1 MQPYFVWNGVDSR
14 AMGVIVSSYPP
25 IIRPAERVIQQT
37 IPGRAGALIQTEGA
51 DIYDAYVRTFV
62 IGVRPGADSQRIAN
76 WLRGPGVAVF
86 GNEPEY
92 RYFGRILAA
101 VQFDKVGSW
110 RLKSAGVQMLTQPYK
125 GKSPREPD
133 ISISSASFSLYNPG
147 DVASRPIIQLS
158 GGGNITLTLGGV
170 SMAFSDAPSLLRID
184 CDAQIITQADGTLWT
199 GSWTGKFPS
208 IPTGTSTGSVSGGAE
223 LTITPEWRWL

>member
-1 MQPYFVWNGVDSR
+1 MQPYFIWNGVDSR

-37 IPGRAGALIQTEGA
+37 IPGRAGTLIQTEGA

-62 IGVRPGADSQRIAN
+62 IGIRPGMDGQRVAN

-101 VQFDKVGSW
+101 AQFEKVGSW
-110 RLKSAGVQMLTQPYK
+110 RLKSGGIQMLTQPYK
-125 GKSPREPD
+125 GKSPKEPD
-133 ISISSASFSLYNPG
+133 ISIDDDTFTLYNPG
-147 DVASRPIIQLS
+147 DVASRPIIALS
-158 GGGNITLTLGGV
+158 GGGDVTLTLGGA
-170 SMAFSDAPSLLRID
+170 SMAFSDAPELLRID
-184 CDAQIITQADGTLWT
+184 CDAQIITQEDGTLWT
-199 GSWTGKFPS
+199 GSWTGKFLS
-208 IPTGTSTGSVSGGAE
+208 IPPGISEGTVTGGAE